1 MDSTHTTHILKYNNT
16 KKVDWGGGGPR
27 GKLDLPDRQRHI
39 LTCRQNFLP
48 SCMCWVICNNLWVST
63 SRIFGCLVFTRTAYS
78 AKKSSADK
86 LAKHITVRIRVPQRL
101 CKYYRDEYYLLSFF
115 GGYYGRKL
123 HKYRFSFSICSKMYL
138 LYNCFFYWFNFFFNF
153 YCIFISWMN
162 ELMTLKS

>member
-1 MDSTHTTHILKYNNT
+1 MPKLRYRYILIKY
-16 KKVDWGGGGPR
+16 
-27 GKLDLPDRQRHI
+27 DLPFSSLGQCQMYVFPNWHVDGLTMMIWVTRHI
-39 LTCRQNFLP
+39 LTCRQNSLP
-48 SCMCWVICNNLWVST
+48 SCMCWVISNNLWVST

-123 HKYRFSFSICSKMYL
+123 HKYRLCQLQYL
-138 LYNCFFYWFNFFFNF
+138 F
-153 YCIFISWMN
+153 
-162 ELMTLKS
+162 